1 VVVGTDG
8 ERDGQ
13 ALVALL
19 RAAFKNGET
28 TRAVEGLLAAQRP
41 EQACSLL
48 ADVAYRQLDQIDV
61 DEMAALLSAVP
72 DAIIA
77 LHPRCLIKLARAA
90 EGRVRIEL
98 RTRLLQ
104 RLSTIIV
111 TIDNPMIA
119 RELESEFV
127 MDLNR
132 DSLVEETERRG
143 RALLAETPLH
153 ELAARSRCL
162 HALGRITAWRGD
174 DRSLVEASHLL
185 AEAVGA
191 MRAIGD
197 DVGVA
202 DALCTLGWFVALPR
216 GDFEVAITR
225 QREGLALL
233 PPGTRRRAVQL
244 TFLAESLA
252 LLGRDDEA
260 IEALTESRS
269 IGRAHADERILGYAA
284 WTQAK
289 VVARRR
295 DVQGTLR
302 WLREAERH
310 PGDWFDHPTGTQ
322 FLAEAA
328 EIAAEVGADQVA
340 EEYLTRSIAQAT
352 AQGWPEIPE
361 AATGALAA
369 RFGDAVLA
377 EHLLTLDRLD
387 AYRNASN
394 RWRASLLI
402 AHAQSRRGNLEAA
415 SAGASA
421 VIDELETLGHPEL
434 AMLHEPE
441 LWTSLVRL
449 VDREARPA
457 LTIAVLGGFRV
468 EVDGI
473 EVQIP
478 AGRPARVVKILAV
491 AGSAM
496 PVDELVELL
505 WPDTAGDVGRRRLR
519 NVLARVRAAAPVL
532 GRSDGVISLAAGAV
546 VDLHEFEQF
555 IARAGNAAA
564 EEQVRNAEVALMRF
578 AGELLPADR
587 FDEWMAAPRE
597 RIRRRT
603 IRLLSIVIDAAVAS
617 NDIDR
622 AAQATEQ
629 LLVLDPFDFAA
640 VLRTALLLYRN
651 GRQGE
656 AVEWATRFSTIRR
669 DLGLTADDDPLSTL
683 RMTS

>member
-1 VVVGTDG
+1 VVVGTDD

-13 ALVALL
+13 VVVEL
-19 RAAFKNGET
+19 RAAFGNGET
-28 TRAVEGLLAAQRP
+28 TRAVEGLLAAQLP
-41 EQACSLL
+41 EEACRLL

-61 DEMAALLSAVP
+61 DEMASLLNAVP
-72 DAIIA
+72 DAVVA
-77 LHPRCLIKLARAA
+77 RHPRCLIKLARAA
-90 EGRVRIEL
+90 EGRVRIAL
-98 RTRLLQ
+98 RTRLLL
-104 RLSTIIV
+104 RLASIV
-111 TIDNPMIA
+111 ETIDDPVMA
-119 RELESEFV
+119 RELESELV

-143 RALLAETPLH
+143 RALLAETPPH

-162 HALGRITAWRGD
+162 HALGRVTAWRGD
-174 DRSLVEASHLL
+174 DRSLVDAAHLL

-202 DALCTLGWFVALPR
+202 DALCTLGWFVARPR
-216 GDFEVAITR
+216 GDFEVAIAR

-260 IEALTESRS
+260 MDALTESRS

-295 DVQGTLR
+295 DVEGTLR

-328 EIAAEVGADQVA
+328 EIAAEVGAEQIA
-340 EEYLTRSIAQAT
+340 EEYLARSIALAA

-369 RFGDAVLA
+369 RFGDAILA
-377 EHLLTLDRLD
+377 EHLLTLERVD

-394 RWRASLLI
+394 RWRAALLI
-402 AHAQSRRGNLEAA
+402 AHAQARRGELAAA
-415 SAGASA
+415 SAGTSA
-421 VIDELETLGHPEL
+421 VINELETLGHPEL

-441 LWTSLVRL
+441 LWSSLIRL
-449 VDREARPA
+449 VDRGSRPHVS
-457 LTIAVLGGFRV
+457 IFVLGGFRV
-468 EVDGI
+468 EVAGV

-491 AGSAM
+491 ASRAM
-496 PVDELVELL
+496 PIDELLELL

-532 GRSDGVISLAAGAV
+532 GRSEGVISLAVGAD
-546 VDLHEFEQF
+546 VDIHEFEQLVE
-555 IARAGNAAA
+555 RAASAAPH
-564 EEQVRNAEVALMRF
+564 EQVQMAEAALARF
-578 AGELLPADR
+578 TGELLPADR
-587 FDEWMAAPRE
+587 FDEWIAASRK
-597 RIRRRT
+597 RVHGHA
-603 IRLLSIVIDAAVAS
+603 IRLLSIVIDAAVSS

-622 AAQATEQ
+622 AVQATEQ
-629 LLVLDPFDFAA
+629 LLVLDPFDDSV
-640 VLRTALLLYRN
+640 VLRTALLLDRN
-651 GRQGE
+651 GRQRE
-656 AVEWATRFSTIRR
+656 AIEWSKRYAAVRR
-669 DLGLTADDDPLSTL
+669 ELGFTVDDDPLSTL
-683 RMTS
+683 RPTG